1 MRDSS
6 HTSPPAALRKAFTL
20 RGEVFQTLR
29 LGGPLA
35 LGELGWMSTY
45 LVDASM
51 IGHLPNSPLAI
62 SASSLG
68 NTIFY
73 AIAFSAIFLL
83 NGLETLI
90 AQAFGSGREQE
101 CPYLL
106 TQSFWIAAVSTPVV
120 MLATL
125 GTVHLLPYFGTP
137 PEIVAETSRYVRAL
151 IWSTAPLLAY
161 MALRRYLQ
169 SMNRVTMV
177 TMSLI
182 TAALVNAGAD
192 WVFLFGHLGVPAM
205 GVAGSAWATLVVRV
219 FMLLLLIAGTASA
232 FRQTGDH
239 ILPSML
245 RPNWP
250 RLRSLL
256 RIGWPSALTNLE
268 ELGTST
274 FMSILC
280 ARLGT
285 TLLAAH
291 QVVLDLNAFVY
302 QVAAGLSYATVVR
315 VGQAAGRNNLEQVRR
330 AARASLILGV
340 GFMFVA
346 ATLFAGFAHHWAS
359 LYTNSEAVVVA
370 AVPIF
375 SICMFILLGDTTAVL
390 LASALTGLGDTR
402 TPLYSSAFW
411 NWAVGMPLAFYLAFH
426 QGLALRGLWIGS
438 AISSVGSA
446 ITMLT
451 VWHWRMR
458 RDATST
464 APTNLSLLGSLSS
477 APQS

>member
-6 HTSPPAALRKAFTL
+6 QPSPPDAPRTAFTF
-20 RGEVFQTLR
+20 RGEIFQTLR

-51 IGHLPNSPLAI
+51 IGRLHNSPLAI

-73 AIAFSAIFLL
+73 AIAFCAIFLL

-90 AQAFGSGREQE
+90 AQAFGSGRREE

-106 TQSFWIAAVSTPVV
+106 SQSFWIAAVSTPIV
-120 MLATL
+120 MLGTL
-125 GTVHLLPYFGTP
+125 GVLRLLPHFGTP
-137 PEIVAETSRYVRAL
+137 PEIVAETSRYVHAL
-151 IWSTAPLLAY
+151 VWSTAPLLAY

-177 TMSLI
+177 TISLL

-192 WVFLFGHLGVPAM
+192 WVFLFGHLGAPAM
-205 GVAGSAWATLVVRV
+205 GVAGSAWATLVVRI
-219 FMLLLLIAGTASA
+219 FMLVLLVAGTASA
-232 FRQTGDH
+232 FRQTGDS
-239 ILPSML
+239 IRPPML

-256 RIGWPSALTNLE
+256 QIGWPSAITSIE

-302 QVAAGLSYATVVR
+302 QVAAGLAYATVVR
-315 VGQAAGRNNLEQVRR
+315 VGQAAGRNNLAQVRR
-330 AARASLILGV
+330 AARASLALGV
-340 GFMFVA
+340 GFMAVA
-346 ATLFAGFAHHWAS
+346 AAVFAVFAHRWAS

-375 SICMFILLGDTTAVL
+375 TICVFILLGDTTAVL

-402 TPLYSSAFW
+402 TPLCSSFVW
-411 NWAVGMPLAFYLAFH
+411 NWVIGMPLAFYLAFH

-438 AISSVGSA
+438 AVSSVGSA
-446 ITMLT
+446 LTMLT
-451 VWHWRMR
+451 LWRWRMR

-464 APTNLSLLGSLSS
+464 APAKLSLLGSLSS
-477 APQS
+477 AP

>member
-1 MRDSS
+1 M
-6 HTSPPAALRKAFTL
+6 
-20 RGEVFQTLR
+20 R
-29 LGGPLA
+29 LGVPLA

-51 IGHLPNSPLAI
+51 IGHLQNSPLAI

-73 AIAFSAIFLL
+73 AIAFCAIFLL

-90 AQAFGSGREQE
+90 AQAFGSGRREE
-101 CPYLL
+101 CPHLL
-106 TQSFWIAAVSTPVV
+106 AQSFWIAAISTPIV
-120 MLATL
+120 MLSTL
-125 GTVHLLPYFGTP
+125 GVLRLLPYFGTP
-137 PEIVAETSRYVRAL
+137 SEIVAETSRYVHAL
-151 IWSTAPLLAY
+151 VWSTAPLLAY

-169 SMNRVTMV
+169 SMNRVTLV
-177 TMSLI
+177 TVSLL
-182 TAALVNAGAD
+182 TAAVVNAGAD
-192 WVFLFGHLGVPAM
+192 WVFLFGHLGAPAM
-205 GVAGSAWATLVVRV
+205 GVAGSAWATLIVRV
-219 FMLLLLIAGTASA
+219 VMLLLLAAGTASA
-232 FRQTGDH
+232 FRQTGEP
-239 ILPSML
+239 IRLPML
-245 RPNWP
+245 RPSWP
-250 RLRSLL
+250 RLHSLL
-256 RIGWPSALTNLE
+256 RIGWPSAIENLE

-302 QVAAGLSYATVVR
+302 QVAAGLAYATVVR
-315 VGQAAGRNNLEQVRR
+315 VGQAAGRNSLDQVRR
-330 AARASLILGV
+330 AARASLMLGV

-346 ATLFAGFAHHWAS
+346 ALVFAGFAHHWAS

-375 SICMFILLGDTTAVL
+375 SICIFILVGDTTAVL

-402 TPLYSSAFW
+402 TPLYSSFVW
-411 NWAVGMPLAFYLAFH
+411 NWAIGMPLAFYLAFH

-438 AISSVGSA
+438 AVSSVGSA
-446 ITMLT
+446 LTMLT
-451 VWHWRMR
+451 LWHWRMR

-464 APTNLSLLGSLSS
+464 APATLSLLGSLSS
-477 APQS
+477 VPQP